1 MTPSADLNH
10 APISSFAGGA
20 ADSSVVLTADEMTYV
35 ESRNLHDQRS
45 EPDVSETLAALRA
58 LREGGVDDST
68 RDMPLPA
75 WARTSVAPAV
85 TVGRWGAVGFG
96 IAFSAPQA
104 FEGSYLAVVAA
115 AIALFLTTWR
125 TILPIRLASTDP
137 RYYFAAY
144 LDIALFGIATGITGG
159 LESPFIFTLLVAIGI
174 VAFGW
179 GYMPGMWALG
189 VGIATMVLTI
199 PWSEFNFAQQA
210 DSQRDVTL
218 TMMSLAIVLL
228 CAFVRDRLV
237 DAEKGRGSLA
247 GEIDS
252 LSDANELL
260 ALVNTVARTL
270 PSSLTLREALDAC
283 RRQIEDTFGAK
294 VIALVAHDESSED
307 WVPRLADGCVLNPAY
322 TTDQLPPVF
331 RETLRI
337 PAPRIVVYRDSD
349 DGHAVPVEPGM
360 RSGLYARL
368 DARSKVVGILG
379 IEHPDP
385 DKFEER
391 HLSLMGDMAE
401 VLALTIDNARWFGR
415 LRTLGAEEERVRLAR
430 DLHDRL
436 GQWLTYIGFE
446 LERIIEVDRDD
457 KSRPTSSTD
466 SRSVVELR
474 NLYGDVQSALD
485 ELRETL
491 RQLRSG
497 VTEED
502 PFTVMG
508 ARLAVGFEER
518 TGIHTNFHVQDQG
531 DRLPVP
537 IENELFRILQ
547 EALNNISKH
556 AGAKNVDIMWT
567 ISGGNYELIIHDDGR
582 GFSVGRGVRDSAY
595 GLVGMR
601 ERADVIGAD
610 LGIESTPGEGTT
622 VRVGA
627 GRIRSEL
634 S

>member
-1 MTPSADLNH
+1 M
-10 APISSFAGGA
+10 
-20 ADSSVVLTADEMTYV
+20 
-35 ESRNLHDQRS
+35 ESRNRHDHQG

-58 LREGGVDDST
+58 LRAGGVDDST

-75 WARTSVAPAV
+75 WARTSVAPAI

-115 AIALFLTTWR
+115 AIALFITTWR
-125 TILPIRLASTDP
+125 TILPTRLAATDP
-137 RYYFAAY
+137 RYRLMAY
-144 LDIALFGIATGITGG
+144 LDVALFGVATGITGG

-189 VGIATMVLTI
+189 TGIATMILTI
-199 PWSEFNFAQQA
+199 PVSDFDYASQA

-228 CAFVRDRLV
+228 CAFVRDRLI

-294 VIALVAHDESSED
+294 VIALVAHDESSGD

-322 TTDQLPPVF
+322 RTGQLPPVL

-337 PAPRIVVYRDSD
+337 PAPRIVIYSDSD
-349 DGHAVPVEPGM
+349 DGHSVPIQPGM
-360 RSGLYARL
+360 SCGLYARL
-368 DARSKVVGILG
+368 ETRSKVVGLLG

-385 DKFEER
+385 HKFEER

-446 LERIIEVDRDD
+446 LERIIEVDRED
-457 KSRPTSSTD
+457 SSPATD
-466 SRSVVELR
+466 GTDPRSVVELQ

-497 VTEED
+497 VTD
-502 PFTVMG
+502 DAPFTVMG
-508 ARLAVGFEER
+508 ERLAAGFQER
-518 TGIHTNFHVQDQG
+518 TGITATFTVDDNG

-537 IENELFRILQ
+537 VENELFRILQ
-547 EALNNISKH
+547 EALNNVSKH
-556 AGAKNVDIMWT
+556 AAAKNVDIIWRVD
-567 ISGGNYELIIHDDGR
+567 GGNYELVVADDGR
-582 GFSVGRGVRDSAY
+582 GFSVGRGVRESAY

-627 GRIRSEL
+627 GRIGADG
-634 S
+634 

>member
-1 MTPSADLNH
+1 M
-10 APISSFAGGA
+10 
-20 ADSSVVLTADEMTYV
+20 Y
-35 ESRNLHDQRS
+35 RHDQRP
-45 EPDVSETLAALRA
+45 EQDVSETLAALRA
-58 LREGGVDDST
+58 LREGGIDDST
-68 RDMPLPA
+68 KDMPLPP

-96 IAFSAPQA
+96 IAFAAPQA
-104 FEGSYLAVVAA
+104 FDGSYLAVVAS
-115 AIALFLTTWR
+115 AIALFITTWR
-125 TILPIRLASTDP
+125 TILPVRLAAADP
-137 RYYFAAY
+137 RYRFMAY
-144 LDIALFGIATGITGG
+144 LDVALFGIATGITGG

-179 GYMPGMWALG
+179 GYMAGMWALG
-189 VGIATMVLTI
+189 TGIASMVVTI
-199 PWSEFNFAQQA
+199 PVSDFSFAQQA

-228 CAFVRDRLV
+228 CAFVRERLI

-283 RRQIEDTFGAK
+283 RIQIEDTFGAK

-322 TTDQLPPVF
+322 TTGQLPPVL
-331 RETLRI
+331 RETLKN
-337 PAPRIVVYRDSD
+337 PAPRIIVYHDAD
-349 DGHAVPVEPGM
+349 DGHLVPIQPGM
-360 RSGLYARL
+360 SSGLYARL
-368 DARSKVVGILG
+368 ETRSKVVGLLG

-391 HLSLMGDMAE
+391 HLSLMADMAE

-446 LERIIEVDRDD
+446 LERIIEVDRSDEREG
-457 KSRPTSSTD
+457 SASAD
-466 SRSVVELR
+466 SRSVVELK

-497 VTEED
+497 VTDEN
-502 PFTVMG
+502 PFTDMG
-508 ARLAVGFEER
+508 AKLASSFEER
-518 TGIHTNFHVQDQG
+518 TGITTRFHADDNG

-547 EALNNISKH
+547 EALNNVSKH
-556 AGAKNVDIMWT
+556 AAAKNVE
-567 ISGGNYELIIHDDGR
+567 ISWRIVGGNYELVVSDDGK
-582 GFSVGRGVRDSAY
+582 GFSVGRGVRESAY

-610 LGIESTPGEGTT
+610 LDITSTPGQGTT
-622 VRVGA
+622 IRVSA
-627 GRIRSEL
+627 GRIDEDAS
-634 S
+634 

>member
-1 MTPSADLNH
+1 M
-10 APISSFAGGA
+10 
-20 ADSSVVLTADEMTYV
+20 
-35 ESRNLHDQRS
+35 
-45 EPDVSETLAALRA
+45 SETLAALRA
-58 LREGGVDDST
+58 LREGGVDYST
-68 RDMPLPA
+68 RDMPLPP
-75 WARTSVAPAV
+75 WARASVAPAV

-104 FEGSYLAVVAA
+104 FDGSYLAVIAA
-115 AIALFLTTWR
+115 AIALFITTWR
-125 TILPIRLASTDP
+125 TILPTRLAATDP
-137 RYYFAAY
+137 RYRAMAY
-144 LDIALFGIATGITGG
+144 MDVAFFGIATGITGG
-159 LESPFIFTLLVAIGI
+159 LESPFIFTLLVAIGV

-189 VGIATMVLTI
+189 IGIAAMVATI
-199 PWSEFNFAQQA
+199 PLSDFDYATQA

-218 TMMSLAIVLL
+218 TAMSLAIVLL
-228 CAFVRDRLV
+228 CAFVRDRLI

-252 LSDANELL
+252 LSSANELL

-294 VIALVAHDESSED
+294 VIALVAHDESSGD

-322 TTDQLPPVF
+322 RTSQLPPVL
-331 RETLRI
+331 RETLQI
-337 PAPRIVVYRDSD
+337 PTPRIVIYSDSD
-349 DGHAVPVEPGM
+349 DGHAVPIQPGM
-360 RSGLYARL
+360 SCGLYARL
-368 DARSKVVGILG
+368 EARSKVVGLLG
-379 IEHPDP
+379 IEHPDTN
-385 DKFEER
+385 KFGEH
-391 HLSLMGDMAE
+391 HLSLMSDMAE

-446 LERIIEVDRDD
+446 LERIIAVDREDSARSAPAD
-457 KSRPTSSTD
+457 HSDGTD
-466 SRSVVELR
+466 PRSVVELQ

-497 VTEED
+497 VTD
-502 PFTVMG
+502 DAPFTVMG
-508 ARLAVGFEER
+508 AQLAAGFEDR
-518 TGIHTNFHVQDQG
+518 TGIKTSFRIDDHG

-537 IENELFRILQ
+537 VENELFRILQ

-556 AGAKNVDIMWT
+556 AGARNVDITWKV
-567 ISGGNYELIIHDDGR
+567 SGGNYELLVADDGQ
-582 GFSVGRGVRDSAY
+582 GFSVGRGVRESAY

-627 GRIRSEL
+627 GRIDRDD
-634 S
+634 